1 MTSTLLP
8 VLAAFA
14 LCGALLPAA
23 VHAQAEAPKCRYI
36 DIGSLPLRY
45 TGPGLELT
53 TAGSINGAP
62 ATMLVDTGAFDTLL
76 TRTAAERRNLPM
88 RATRRIARGIGGEAA
103 IHEALVANLSVGPT
117 ASGNAWLSV
126 LSDFGDVPDYDALV
140 GAPFLLQADL
150 EISLASKSLR
160 FFRPSNCDGQ
170 FLAYWDEN
178 AMEIPFAAN
187 RGNRGPNPPFF
198 VHVNGKRMRAMIDT
212 GASIT
217 VIGRAAA
224 ERAGLK
230 LDAAGVTRLSDS
242 VGVGRDRVARWS
254 TVFDTFQI
262 AQETVRNAQIGVIDW
277 DDDIDILL
285 GTDFLRAHRVLFA
298 MSQRK
303 IYLSYLG
310 GEPFG
315 QRRKLEPWMVAEA
328 EAGNHDA
335 QMLAASMAIQGEGT
349 PEDKDRA
356 AAWIEQAALGGNPL
370 AAMWTGHALVQQ
382 GFLEQGIVRLRHA
395 AGKLPANRT
404 AARWLYLARV
414 RNKQADLARTELT
427 ADLARHADQAWPRP
441 VTEFYL
447 GRITA
452 EALLAQAAAAG
463 RRAQEHTCEALVAMS
478 DWHGA
483 HGDASRAAALTARFE
498 AQCAAA
504 RRALQ

>member
-1 MTSTLLP
+1 MTSPLLP
-8 VLAAFA
+8 IFAALA
-14 LCGALLPAA
+14 LCGILLPAVA
-23 VHAQAEAPKCRYI
+23 QVHDAAPKCRYI

-45 TGPGLELT
+45 TGPNLELT
-53 TAGSINGAP
+53 TEGSINGAP

-76 TRTAAERRNLPM
+76 TRNAAERRKLPM

-103 IHEALVANLSVGPT
+103 IHEALVADLSVGPT
-117 ASGNAWLSV
+117 ASGGAWLSV
-126 LSDFGDVPDYDALV
+126 LGDFGFVPDYDALV

-170 FLAYWDEN
+170 FLAYWEEN
-178 AMEIPFAAN
+178 AMEIPFAAP
-187 RGNRGPNPPFF
+187 RGHRGPNPPFF

-212 GASIT
+212 GASAT

-230 LDAAGVTRLSDS
+230 LDAPGVTRLSDIA
-242 VGVGRDRVARWS
+242 GIGRDRVARWN

-262 AQETVRNAQIGVIDW
+262 AQETVRNAHIGVVDW

-285 GTDFLRAHRVLFA
+285 GADFLRSHRVLIA

-310 GEPFG
+310 GAPFG
-315 QRRKLEPWMVAEA
+315 QRSKLEPWIVAEA

-335 QMLAASMAIQGEGT
+335 QMLAAHMVSQGEGR
-349 PEDKDRA
+349 PQDVARA
-356 AAWIEQAALGGNPL
+356 ADWIEKAALGGNPL
-370 AAMWTGHALVQQ
+370 AAMYTGHALVAQ

-395 AGKLPANRT
+395 AAKLPAHGR

-414 RNKQADLARTELT
+414 RNKQVDLARSELT
-427 ADLARHADQAWPRP
+427 AHLARQADQAWPRP
-441 VTEFYL
+441 VAEFYL

-452 EALLAQAAAAG
+452 ETLLAQASGGGKRGPA
-463 RRAQEHTCEALVAMS
+463 HSCEALLDMAN
-478 DWHGA
+478 WHGA
-483 HGDASRAAALTARFE
+483 HGESAQEAALTARHA

-504 RRALQ
+504 PRALQ